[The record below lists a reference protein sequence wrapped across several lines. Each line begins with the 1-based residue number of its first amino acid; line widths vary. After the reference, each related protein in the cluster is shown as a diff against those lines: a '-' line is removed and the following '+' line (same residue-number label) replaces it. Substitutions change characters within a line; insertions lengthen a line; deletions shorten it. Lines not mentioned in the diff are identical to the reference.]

1 MGGVTRHCIVSNE
14 YMIIAGNDIV
24 QAKNAIIDYAGKVLK
39 AQNTTADGIISKI
52 RGREVRLAMVPAK
65 ESSDKDPDESLVG
78 RECMVELMGVGQ
90 G

>member
-1 MGGVTRHCIVSNE
+1 MSRYDQRRHKFLQNPEVAEGVSFQKPGV
-14 YMIIAGNDIV
+14 
-24 QAKNAIIDYAGKVLK
+24 
-39 AQNTTADGIISKI
+39 
-52 RGREVRLAMVPAK
+52 GRSGWAMVPAK

>member
-1 MGGVTRHCIVSNE
+1 LLC
-14 YMIIAGNDIV
+14 
-24 QAKNAIIDYAGKVLK
+24 KK
-39 AQNTTADGIISKI
+39 GIISKI

-78 RECMVELMGVGQ
+78 RECMVEQMGVGQ